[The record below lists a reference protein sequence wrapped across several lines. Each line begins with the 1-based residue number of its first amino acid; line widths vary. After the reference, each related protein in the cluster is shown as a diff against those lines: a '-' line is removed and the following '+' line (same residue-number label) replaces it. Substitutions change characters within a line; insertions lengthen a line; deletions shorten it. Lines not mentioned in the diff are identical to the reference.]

1 MAVKG
6 SIGSK
11 NRQYK
16 GEQQGKEFSPT
27 MVVTNYHIPYA
38 RLSFSSILVKLLILK
53 VDLPNSHVK
62 FIIIIMNNILVVH
75 SDLTLY

>member
-27 MVVTNYHIPYA
+27 MVVKTIKSPC
-38 RLSFSSILVKLLILK
+38 
-53 VDLPNSHVK
+53 LPQ
-62 FIIIIMNNILVVH
+62 F
-75 SDLTLY
+75 